1 MRMKNVIDI
10 DLDDSLRC
18 DCVANIDENGNS
30 VEVELT
36 HIGYSNP
43 TVKVMLPDG
52 TIQSSTDYE
61 IGGSLRRNLHY
72 KIPEEYWNAKGDLY
86 VWVVDG
92 SFTSEQIR
100 FSCNPVGS
108 GERATVKAN
117 GTEYVISVYRSG
129 NQSLIDMIY
138 PVGSIIE
145 NANADFNP
153 NTVFSGTTWERIKG
167 KVLVGVDE
175 DDTDFAT
182 TGKTGG
188 EKTHTLTIEEMPS
201 HQHSLTSVSTN
212 AYMVPQGNYY
222 GVRGQDN
229 RNTDKTG
236 GGKAHNN
243 LPPYMTVY
251 IWKRTA

>member
-10 DLDDSLRC
+10 DLDDNLRC
-18 DCVANIDENGNS
+18 DCVANIDESKNS
-30 VEVELT
+30 VEVELV
-36 HIGYSNP
+36 HIGYKNP
-43 TVKVMLPDG
+43 TVKIMLPGG
-52 TIQSSTDYE
+52 TIKNSTDYE

-72 KIPEEYWNAKGDLY
+72 KIPEEYWNTEGDLY

-92 SFTSEQIR
+92 SFTSEQIH
-100 FSCNPVGS
+100 FSCNQVGS
-108 GERATVKAN
+108 GERAIVKAN
-117 GTEYVISVYRSG
+117 GTEYAISVYRSG

-145 NANADFNP
+145 NANAGFNP

-175 DDTDFAT
+175 DDDDFKT
-182 TGKTGG
+182 SGKTGG
-188 EKTHTLTIEEMPS
+188 EKTHKLTIAEMPS
-201 HQHSLTSVSTN
+201 HQHSLTSVSEKS
-212 AYMVPQGNYY
+212 YLVPQGNYY
-222 GVRGQDN
+222 GVRGQDI

-236 GGKAHNN
+236 GDGAHNN
-243 LPPYMTVY
+243 LQPYETVY

>member
-10 DLDDSLRC
+10 DLDDNLRC
-18 DCVANIDENGNS
+18 DCVANIDESKNS
-30 VEVELT
+30 VEVELV
-36 HIGYSNP
+36 HVGYKNP
-43 TVKVMLPDG
+43 TVKIMLPDG
-52 TIQSSTDYE
+52 TIKNSTDYE

-92 SFTSEQIR
+92 SFTSEQIH
-100 FSCNPVGS
+100 FTCNPVGS

-117 GTEYVISVYRSG
+117 GAEYIISVYRSG

-145 NANADFNP
+145 NANAGFNP

-175 DDTDFAT
+175 DDDDFKT
-182 TGKTGG
+182 SGKTGG
-188 EKTHTLTIEEMPS
+188 EKTHKLTIAEMPS
-201 HQHSLTSVSTN
+201 HQHSLTSVSEKS
-212 AYMVPQGNYY
+212 YLVPQGNYY
-222 GVRGQDN
+222 GVRGQDV

-236 GGKAHNN
+236 GDGAHNN
-243 LPPYMTVY
+243 LQPYETVY